1 MADLTKSGNLFSRI
15 FGGGPKVESLPLHL
29 FGKLPIYKD
38 FISCGLTDDPSK
50 ELRDWLSNGF
60 SHRWSTRE
68 EYKGA
73 DIPLHTFLLHL
84 PETKRFAAGALWGS
98 EDEGGLRRF
107 PFTLF
112 TILPTGGRIADPLSA
127 ADYLSQFE
135 QKALEIKK
143 RVQNGMS
150 LSSFYQAYR
159 GIKLDLVVK
168 SPKDVE
174 AGLRANLDGTP
185 VSTFARSLFGD
196 EEAPDR
202 WPGLLKGLSEHA
214 GTGGAAAVRIPLGER
229 LPAGQQL
236 QFWYLWLRAQGRS
249 AEVCGLL
256 SQRAGPF
263 ARAVLFFRDLRP
275 DDVLLLHPERSDY
288 DFVEELA
295 PVAPPPVVTGA
306 TPLTPLREEEI
317 PTASGGAASDPPDPL
332 SGERSL
338 PAGWGAPLLGLVPAG

>member
-1 MADLTKSGNLFSRI
+1 MTDLTKSGNLFSRI

-60 SHRWSTRE
+60 SHRWSVRE

-84 PETKRFAAGALWGS
+84 PESKRFAAGAVWGS

-112 TILPTGGRIADPLSA
+112 SILPPGRAVDPLSA

-135 QKALEIKK
+135 QKALEIRK
-143 RVQNGMS
+143 RVQGGMS

-159 GIKLDLVVK
+159 GIKLELVVR
-168 SPKDVE
+168 SPKEVE
-174 AGLRANLDGTP
+174 AGLRAALERTP
-185 VSTFARSLFGD
+185 VSTFANSLFGED
-196 EEAPDR
+196 EAPAR
-202 WPGLLKGLSEHA
+202 WPPLLRGLSDHA
-214 GTGGAAAVRIPLGER
+214 GNGGAAAVRIPLGER
-229 LPAGQQL
+229 FPAGQQL
-236 QFWYLWLRAQGRS
+236 QFWLLWLRGNGRGGEGVS
-249 AEVCGLL
+249 GLL

-263 ARAVLFFRDLRP
+263 ARAVLFFRDVRP
-275 DDVLLLHPERSDY
+275 DDILLLHPERSDY

-295 PVAPPPVVTGA
+295 PSAPPPVSTGA
-306 TPLTPLREEEI
+306 TQLVPEEEI
-317 PTASGGAASDPPDPL
+317 PTASGAPTDDPDPAAERPVPAGWSAPLL
-332 SGERSL
+332 SLL
-338 PAGWGAPLLGLVPAG
+338 PAG